1 MILETAA
8 ILGLGMGALNYSEAR
23 KAQKKAEAH
32 AKAVIAERRAAKKAA
47 LKAVRQ
53 SYRELDED
61 SSRALNQALKEGGVA
76 LYKSVGGTT
85 GANFARGMFRQFGAA
100 QRQARKEESRAI
112 ADIEGRTTLEM
123 NDFAGLAAGA
133 GALAE
138 MRNDLIK
145 QGLGALGMFAKGPQL
160 ENSPSP
166 TGAGTP
172 VQPVTTD
179 TFGQNVG
186 TGRTTPGPYA
196 SGYRFGASENV
207 ASSTGEWA
215 SNLTSAMA
223 KPFTS
228 LYDTASSAIG
238 GLFGGLQSLFTYQ
251 GYGGQRYY
259 SNPIA
264 RQSQPVGGTNGATW
278 TPGV

>member
-61 SSRALNQALKEGGVA
+61 SSRALNQALKEGGAA

-112 ADIEGRTTLEM
+112 ADIESRTTLEM

-145 QGLGALGMFAKGPQL
+145 QGLGALALFDKSSRVISPLFLITAKCNGVWPL
-160 ENSPSP
+160 FVLALMCAPCVSNR
-166 TGAGTP
+166 
-172 VQPVTTD
+172 
-179 TFGQNVG
+179 
-186 TGRTTPGPYA
+186 RTI
-196 SGYRFGASENV
+196 SGWRM
-207 ASSTGEWA
+207 STA
-215 SNLTSAMA
+215 
-223 KPFTS
+223 
-228 LYDTASSAIG
+228 
-238 GLFGGLQSLFTYQ
+238 
-251 GYGGQRYY
+251 
-259 SNPIA
+259 
-264 RQSQPVGGTNGATW
+264 
-278 TPGV
+278 